1 MCQIRRARIKKLI
14 KQQRKG
20 SHKGDLFL
28 INLTYLP
35 VMDEN
40 KWKEALYLLNVKGV
54 MFTDSIPSVRRIRS
68 TRPRNI

>member
-20 SHKGDLFL
+20 SHKYDLFQIDL
-28 INLTYLP
+28 SYLP

-40 KWKEALYLLNVKGV
+40 KWKEAINLINQKGV
-54 MFTDSIPSVRRIRS
+54 MLNEYIPSIQRIRS
-68 TRPRNI
+68 TRPRNL